1 MKTTWKNAA
10 LLSSALLL
18 SACGSDS
25 DSSSDPTGKSPDETS
40 YTSAGPLDG
49 STDYAYY
56 DLDSGTQLQLTAEE
70 AKTNTVWDI
79 AVYSTNVIINGG
91 HSGPGDVTAYF
102 TGNNADFYDD
112 AGNAVKDKFINATPA
127 SELDDFIAVTAA
139 QIPKQD
145 SGEIDSSKFKTDE
158 FKTVFSNFY
167 LYNHVNPEVSANADQ
182 TWLAQSAT
190 GFSKVRISDL
200 TTSNY
205 VLSTITFA
213 VAFKGNDDQAFSAEN
228 AVEVNLLSCTGDVY
242 FKLDTATAVTADDAW
257 DIRVPCATVGAD
269 TGGEFSLLLAPD
281 STAYAL
287 KDGDDVDAIMTA
299 PGYYLTGDF
308 AETVFKH
315 LNKWYQYGLDGGHN
329 IWSQYGV
336 YMVNTGTEIYKL
348 QITSYYDVNDDT
360 VTSRQYSFIYEA
372 LVSE

>member
-1 MKTTWKNAA
+1 MKTTWKYAA

-18 SACGSDS
+18 SACGSD
-25 DSSSDPTGKSPDETS
+25 DDNSSDPQGKSPDEAS
-40 YTSAGPLDG
+40 YNSAGPLDG

-56 DLDSGTQLQLTAEE
+56 DLDTGTQLQLSAEE
-70 AKTNTVWDI
+70 AKTNIVWDI

-91 HSGPGDVTAYF
+91 HSGPGNVTGYF

-112 AGNAVKDKFINATPA
+112 AGNAVKDKFINATPV
-127 SELDDFIAVTAA
+127 SELGDFVAVTAA

-145 SGEIDSSKFKTDE
+145 NGEIDNSKFKTDE
-158 FKTVFSNFY
+158 FKSVFNEFY
-167 LYNHVNPEVSANADQ
+167 LYNHVSHEVTANADQ
-182 TWLAQSAT
+182 TWLAQSAA
-190 GFSKVRISDL
+190 GFSKVRISGL

-213 VAFKGNDDQAFSAEN
+213 VAFKGTDDQAFSAEN
-228 AVEVNLLSCTGDVY
+228 AVEVNLLNCTDDVY
-242 FKLDTATAVTADDAW
+242 FKLDTVTEVTADDAW

-269 TGGEFSLLLAPD
+269 TGGEFTLLLAAD

-287 KDGDDVDAIMTA
+287 KDGDDVDAIMTS
-299 PGYYLTGDF
+299 PHYYLTGDY

-315 LNKWYQYGLDGGHN
+315 LNKWYQYGLNGGHN

-336 YMVNTGTEIYKL
+336 YMVNTGTAIYKL
-348 QITSYYDVNDDT
+348 QITSYYDVNGDS

-372 LVSE
+372 LESE